1 MDGLD
6 MTEKRNDI
14 FRIRNCDT
22 IKLNRIPVIEYGDF
36 IELNSSLV
44 ADGLKHVSHFFACP
58 SGKSLRLFSIIADD
72 VAGDIICSSSLVSAG
87 KPVPS
92 VTAHH
97 QSFHPFERDIHEKY
111 GVQYTDHPWLKPL
124 RFPVSVKEKKQMT
137 DYPFFSFESEDLHEV
152 GVGPIHAGVIEPG
165 HFRFICNGEKVLHL
179 EIQLGYQHRGVEEL
193 FLKKKS
199 LLERIILSE
208 SIAGDTANGHATA
221 FSSLYESMCGFSPGE
236 HLSFVR
242 TLALELE
249 RMAIHTGDLSALAGD
264 VAYQLGNAVFG
275 RLRTPIINYT
285 QSWGGNRLGRGIVRP
300 GRTNFPFTEEL
311 ALSLMKILDKYEKDF
326 VEMADALFARPSV
339 QARFEKTGIVSK
351 EDAIAMGTVGT
362 PARAAGLKRD
372 IRLTHPSAYYSLIK
386 HEPVILPLGDVYA
399 RAYIRDREVRQS
411 MALIRKMITT
421 IPAVDKNTDLSE
433 KRCAA
438 DSLSVSLVEG
448 WRGEIC
454 HAAITDK
461 SGNIVSYKIK
471 DPSMH
476 NWFALAMAVRGEEI
490 SDFPLCNKSF
500 NLSYCGHDL

>member
-1 MDGLD
+1 MTDKIKDIVRIKNCETVKLD
-6 MTEKRNDI
+6 
-14 FRIRNCDT
+14 
-22 IKLNRIPVIEYGDF
+22 RIPILQYADF

-44 ADGLKHVSHFFACP
+44 KDGMRHLSHYFAAP
-58 SGKSLRLFSIIADD
+58 AGKNLRIISIVADD
-72 VAGDIICSSSLVSAG
+72 AAGDIICSSSLVPNDRPLSSA
-87 KPVPS
+87 
-92 VTAHH
+92 TALH

-111 GVQYTDHPWLKPL
+111 GLHYTDHPWLKPL
-124 RFPVSVKEKKQMT
+124 RFPAGIKHPKDMT
-137 DYPFFSFESEDLHEV
+137 EYPFYSYEGEDLHEV

-193 FLKKKS
+193 FIKKKS
-199 LLERIILSE
+199 LLERVILSE
-208 SIAGDTANGHATA
+208 SIAGDTTNGNAAA
-221 FSSLYESMCGFSPGE
+221 FSQLYESLCGFRPGE

-285 QSWGGNRLGRGIVRP
+285 QSWGGNRLGRGLIRP
-300 GRTNFPFTEEL
+300 GRTNFPYTSEL
-311 ALSLMKILDKYEKDF
+311 AESLVKIFNEYEPHYT
-326 VEMADALFARPSV
+326 EMADTLFARPSV
-339 QARFEKTGIVSK
+339 QARFEKTGILSK
-351 EDAIAMGTVGT
+351 EDILAMGTVGT
-362 PARAAGLKRD
+362 PARSTGVKRD
-372 IRLTHPSAYYSLIK
+372 IRSTHPHGYYLSFK
-386 HEPVILPLGDVYA
+386 HEPVLLPQGDVYA
-399 RAYIRDREVRQS
+399 RAYIRDREIRQS
-411 MALIRKMITT
+411 MSLIRKMITA
-421 IPAVDKNTDLSE
+421 IPAVDKNVDLSE
-433 KRCAA
+433 KKCASE
-438 DSLSVSLVEG
+438 SLSVSLVEG

-461 SGNIVSYKIK
+461 NGNIALYKIK

>member
-1 MDGLD
+1 MFNIDKAIL
-6 MTEKRNDI
+6 
-14 FRIRNCDT
+14 RIKNCET
-22 IKLNRIPVIEYGDF
+22 VKLNRIPQLDYEDF

-44 ADGLKHVSHFFACP
+44 LKGERHLSHYFAFP
-58 SGKSLRLFSIIADD
+58 QAKQLRVFSIIADD
-72 VAGDIICSSSLVSAG
+72 AVGDIICSSALVSVR

-97 QSFHPFERDIHEKY
+97 HSFHPFERDIHEKF

-124 RFPVSVKEKKQMT
+124 RFPASGKDKKNME
-137 DYPFFSFESEDLHEV
+137 DYPFYEFESEDLHEV

-165 HFRFICNGEKVLHL
+165 HFRFICNGEKILHL

-193 FLKKKS
+193 FVDKKR

-208 SIAGDTANGHATA
+208 SIAGDTTNGHATA
-221 FSSLYESMCGFSPGE
+221 FSLLYESMCGFIPGD

-249 RMAIHTGDLSALAGD
+249 RIAIHTGDLAALSGD

-285 QSWGGNRLGRGIVRP
+285 QSWGGNRLGRGLTRP
-300 GRTNFPFTEEL
+300 GRTNFPYTKAL
-311 ALSLMKILDKYEKDF
+311 ADSLVKILNEYEPHYK
-326 VEMADALFARPSV
+326 EMANALFARPSV
-339 QARFEKTGIVSK
+339 QARFEKTGILSE
-351 EDAIAMGTVGT
+351 EDIWTMGTVGT
-362 PARAAGLKRD
+362 PARSTGVMRD
-372 IRLTHPSAYYSLIK
+372 IRATHPHGYYSSFK
-386 HEPVILPLGDVYA
+386 HEPVLLDQGDVYA
-399 RAYIRDREVRQS
+399 RAFIRDREIRQS
-411 MALIRKMITT
+411 MDLIRNMISA
-421 IPAVDKNTDLSE
+421 IPEVDKNADLS
-433 KRCAA
+433 KAKCASE
-438 DSLSVSLVEG
+438 SLTVSLVEG

-454 HAAITDK
+454 HSAITDK
-461 SGNIVSYKIK
+461 RGNIALYKIK

>member
-1 MDGLD
+1 MIDK
-6 MTEKRNDI
+6 TKYI
-14 FRIRNCDT
+14 VRIKNCDT
-22 IKLNRIPVIEYGDF
+22 VKLSRIPVVEYNDF

-44 ADGLKHVSHFFACP
+44 KEGTRHLSHYFAFP
-58 SGKSLRLFSIIADD
+58 YGKKLRIFSIVADD
-72 VAGDIICSSSLVSAG
+72 SAGDIICTSALVSAEN
-87 KPVPS
+87 PLPS
-92 VTAHH
+92 ASALH

-111 GVQYTDHPWLKPL
+111 GLKYTDHPWLKPL
-124 RFPVSVKEKKQMT
+124 RFPAGIKNKKDMT
-137 DYPFFSFESEDLHEV
+137 EYPFYSFEGEDLHEV

-193 FLKKKS
+193 FVKKKK
-199 LLERIILSE
+199 LMERVILSE
-208 SIAGDTANGHATA
+208 SIAGDTTIGHSTA
-221 FSSLYESMCGFSPGE
+221 FSLLYESMCGFMAGE

-249 RMAIHTGDLSALAGD
+249 RMAIHTGDLAALAGD

-285 QSWGGNRLGRGIVRP
+285 QSWGGNRLGRGLIRP
-300 GRTNFPFTEEL
+300 GRTNFPYTTELADSLIKIFTE
-311 ALSLMKILDKYEKDF
+311 YEAHYT
-326 VEMADALFARPSV
+326 EMADALFARPSV
-339 QARFEKTGIVSK
+339 QARFEKTGILSR
-351 EDAIAMGTVGT
+351 EDILSMGTVGT
-362 PARAAGLKRD
+362 PARSTGIKRD
-372 IRLTHPSAYYSLIK
+372 VRATHPHGYYCSYK
-386 HEPVILPLGDVYA
+386 HETVLLPQGDVYA
-399 RAYIRDREVRQS
+399 RAYMRDREIRQS
-411 MALIRKMITT
+411 MTLIRKMITA
-421 IPAVDKNTDLSE
+421 IPSVDKNMDLSD
-433 KRCAA
+433 KKCTA

-454 HAAITDK
+454 HAAVTDK
-461 SGNIVSYKIK
+461 NGNISLYKIK

>member
-1 MDGLD
+1 MN
-6 MTEKRNDI
+6 KKDI
-14 FRIRNCDT
+14 VKIRNCET
-22 IKLNRIPVIEYGDF
+22 VKLSRIPVSDYDSF
-36 IELNSSLV
+36 IDLNCSLLK
-44 ADGLKHVSHFFACP
+44 DGTRHLSHYFALP
-58 SGKSLRLFSIIADD
+58 SGKKLRIISVIADD
-72 VAGDIICSSSLVSAG
+72 AAGDIICSSSFVSAENSL
-87 KPVPS
+87 PS
-92 VTAHH
+92 VTAFH

-111 GVQYTDHPWLKPL
+111 GLKYTDHSWLKPL
-124 RFPVSVKEKKQMT
+124 RFPAGIKNRKPMSE
-137 DYPFFSFESEDLHEV
+137 YPFYSYEGEDLHEV

-193 FLKKKS
+193 FAKKKK
-199 LLERIILSE
+199 LLERVILSE
-208 SIAGDTANGHATA
+208 SIAGDTTIGHSTA
-221 FSSLYESMCGFSPGE
+221 FSLLYESLCGFKAGQ

-285 QSWGGNRLGRGIVRP
+285 QSWGGNRLGRGIIRP
-300 GRTNFPFTEEL
+300 GKTNFPFTAEL
-311 ALSLMKILDKYEKDF
+311 AESLTKIFNEYEPHYT
-326 VEMADALFARPSV
+326 EMADALFARPGV
-339 QARFEKTGIVSK
+339 QARFEKTGILSK
-351 EDAIAMGTVGT
+351 EDILVMGTVGT
-362 PARAAGLKRD
+362 PARATGIKRD
-372 IRLTHPSAYYSLIK
+372 IRSTHPHGYYSSLK
-386 HEPVILPLGDVYA
+386 HEPVLLQQGDVHA
-399 RAYIRDREVRQS
+399 RAYIRDREIRQS
-411 MALIRKMITT
+411 MSLLREMITAV
-421 IPAVDKNTDLSE
+421 PPVDKNTDLSV

-438 DSLSVSLVEG
+438 DSLTVSLVES

-454 HAAITDK
+454 HAAVTDK
-461 SGNIVSYKIK
+461 NGNIAMYKIK

>member
-1 MDGLD
+1 MI
-6 MTEKRNDI
+6 EKRKDI
-14 FRIRNCDT
+14 VRIKNCET
-22 IKLNRIPVIEYGDF
+22 VKLNRIPVLDYDSF
-36 IELNSSLV
+36 VDLNSFFLK
-44 ADGLKHVSHFFACP
+44 DGTKHVSHFFAFP
-58 SGKSLRLFSIIADD
+58 SGKKLRLFSLIADD
-72 VAGDIICSSSLVSAG
+72 IAGDIICSSSIISTE
-87 KPVPS
+87 KPLPS
-92 VTAHH
+92 VTALHH
-97 QSFHPFERDIHEKY
+97 SFHPFERDIHEKF

-124 RFPVSVKEKKQMT
+124 RFPAGIKDKKKIA
-137 DYPFFSFESEDLHEV
+137 DYPFYLFEGEDLHEV

-193 FLKKKS
+193 FVTKKR

-208 SIAGDTANGHATA
+208 SIAGDTTNGHATA
-221 FSSLYESMCGFSPGE
+221 FSLLYESLCGFKAGE

-264 VAYQLGNAVFG
+264 VAYQLGNAVLG

-285 QSWGGNRLGRGIVRP
+285 QSWGGNRLGRGLIRP
-300 GRTNFPFTEEL
+300 GRTNFPYTAEL
-311 ALSLMKILDKYEKDF
+311 AESLDKIFNEYEPHF
-326 VEMADALFARPSV
+326 AEMADALFARPSV
-339 QARFEKTGIVSK
+339 QARFEKTGVLSK
-351 EDAIAMGTVGT
+351 EDILSMGAVGT
-362 PARAAGLKRD
+362 PARSTGVKRD
-372 IRLTHPSAYYSLIK
+372 IRSTHPHGYYLSFK
-386 HEPVILPLGDVYA
+386 HEPVLLPQGDVYA
-399 RAYIRDREVRQS
+399 RAYIRGREIRQS
-411 MALIRKMITT
+411 MSLIRKMIAS
-421 IPAVDKNTDLSE
+421 IPAADKNVDLSD
-433 KRCAA
+433 KKCAA
-438 DSLSVSLVEG
+438 ESLSVSLVEG

-461 SGNIVSYKIK
+461 SGNIALYKIK